1 MEDYLTVK
9 VPHFTHHAYGSPYFR
24 GELKNVQPR
33 DVIALEG
40 YCEFKELYLKFLNKK
55 INFKTLEDNYVKGIE
70 SIDPGVRER
79 VPQLGIPN
87 VFGFILEELKGKKF
101 LELEMME
108 DYDFDKRDLTQR
120 NIIMFK
126 NLGSIIDKHYKE
138 TNSIICLTAFGH
150 SISLKGNIGSG
161 NKLDLT
167 NYTNLAFKEKR
178 RVKGD
183 NASFELVFSLL

>member
-24 GELKNVQPR
+24 GLLKKIQSR

-40 YCEFKELYLKFLNKK
+40 YTEFKGLYLRFLNEE
-55 INFKTLEDNYVKGIE
+55 ISFESLENKYIKGIE
-70 SIDPGVRER
+70 SIDPTVRKR
-79 VPQLGIPN
+79 VPHLGVPN
-87 VFGFILEELKGKKF
+87 VFRFILEELKGKDF

-126 NLGSIIDKHYKE
+126 NLGAVIDKYYKE

-150 SISLKGNIGSG
+150 SISLKGNICSG
-161 NKLDLT
+161 NNLDLIS
-167 NYTNLAFKEKR
+167 YTNLAFKEKR
-178 RVKGD
+178 KVKGD